1 MKKLLT
7 LLSAVVIS
15 GSIMAQK
22 PSSDDSNYSL
32 EGMINYDGTNGI
44 NWNAPNLRMR
54 YFVNDNIAV
63 RLTLGMESTSET
75 TNVYE
80 ADPGTGTGT
89 IDVSDME
96 WSLGLGAEYH
106 LSGTDKLSPYFSAGL
121 SFGGTSMNG
130 EGVNTDGTDY
140 VLDMSGSSN
149 SSSSTLGIGLGAGID
164 YYVADN
170 IYLGVEMGFG
180 WMSESDKGGS
190 MTYTLPGAEPET
202 MDTPAG
208 GSDSSMDIGGASL
221 GFRIGW
227 RF

>member
-1 MKKLLT
+1 MKKLLI
-7 LLSAVVIS
+7 LLGAVAIS
-15 GSIMAQK
+15 GSVMAQK
-22 PSSDDSNYSL
+22 PGSDDSNYSL
-32 EGMINYDGTNGI
+32 EGMINYDGTDGI

-63 RLTLGMESTSET
+63 RLTLGMESTSST

-80 ADPGTGTGT
+80 AAPGTGTGT
-89 IDVSDME
+89 IDESSMG

-121 SFGGTSMNG
+121 TFGGMSYDGAAENSDGVDYMADVSGSMNS
-130 EGVNTDGTDY
+130 
-140 VLDMSGSSN
+140 SG
-149 SSSSTLGIGLGAGID
+149 STLGIGLGAGMD

-180 WMSESDKGGS
+180 WNSYTDKGGS
-190 MTYTLPGAEPET
+190 TSFTVAGST
-202 MDTPAG
+202 TTIDTPSG
-208 GSDSSMDIGGASL
+208 GSDSSVDIGGASL

>member
-1 MKKLLT
+1 MKKLLI
-7 LLSAVVIS
+7 LLGAVAIS
-15 GSIMAQK
+15 GSVMAQK

-63 RLTLGMESTSET
+63 RLTLGMESTSST

-80 ADPGTGTGT
+80 AAPGTGTGT
-89 IDVSDME
+89 IDESDMG

-121 SFGGTSMNG
+121 SFGGMSYNG
-130 EGVNTDGTDY
+130 EAMNSDGADYMDGV
-140 VLDMSGSSN
+140 SGSTN
-149 SSSSTLGIGLGAGID
+149 SSSSTLGIGLGAGMD

-180 WMSESDKGGS
+180 WNSNSDKGGS
-190 MTYTLPGAEPET
+190 TSYTVGGVET
-202 MDTPAG
+202 TIDTPAG